1 MQLREALKT
10 GLKTLVESGVPSP
23 ELAAEL
29 LLMHVLGR
37 DRGYLYAYPEVE
49 ISEQITSRYLQ
60 SVDERATG
68 KPTQYITGHQE
79 FWGLDLE
86 VTPDVLIPRPETEHV
101 VEAVIDLAQRQ
112 GFNREAP
119 LRMVDVG
126 AGSGCI
132 ALALAAEFP
141 RAILF
146 ATDISRPAL
155 DVASRNAAR
164 LGTAE
169 RVTFLESDLLACF
182 LDAPASDPEG
192 CGTTARNTVI
202 PGPSPCHSER
212 SEESRYS
219 AQGRLALEGTFLSA
233 FDFVVSN
240 PPYVAA
246 DELDRVQR
254 EVRQFEP
261 RIAWGGLER
270 GDEVYRRLIPQ
281 ARAVLK
287 PGGWLIVEIG
297 YNMGETV
304 PALLGDGWTEVE
316 VRPDL
321 AGIPRVVLAQRAA
334 IGARLPVAGSR
345 SIAQ

>member
-10 GLKTLVESGVPSP
+10 ALKTLVESGVPSP
-23 ELAAEL
+23 QLAAEL

-37 DRGYLYAYPEVE
+37 NRGYLYTYPEVE
-49 ISEQITSRYLQ
+49 ISEEITSCYFQ
-60 SVDERATG
+60 FVDQRAMG

-126 AGSGCI
+126 TGSGCI

-141 RAILF
+141 RALLF

-155 DVASRNAAR
+155 EVASRNAAR
-164 LGTAE
+164 LGLPE

-182 LDAPASDPEG
+182 LDARA
-192 CGTTARNTVI
+192 
-202 PGPSPCHSER
+202 PGQHFNQGPN
-212 SEESRYS
+212 ES
-219 AQGRLALEGTFLSA
+219 FLSA
-233 FDFVVSN
+233 FEFVVSN
-240 PPYVAA
+240 PPYVARG
-246 DELDRVQR
+246 ELDKVQR
-254 EVRQFEP
+254 EVREFEP
-261 RIAWGGLER
+261 QLAWGGLER

-287 PGGWLIVEIG
+287 PRGWLIVEIG
-297 YNMGETV
+297 YTMGETV
-304 PALLGDGWTEVE
+304 PALLGDGWTQIE

-321 AGIPRVVLAQRAA
+321 AGIPRVVV
-334 IGARLPVAGSR
+334 ARLGAGC
-345 SIAQ
+345 

>member
-1 MQLREALKT
+1 MQLRQALQT
-10 GLKTLVESGVPSP
+10 GLKTLLESGVPSP

-29 LLMHVLGR
+29 LLMHILGR
-37 DRGYLYAYPEVE
+37 DRGYLYAYPEAE
-49 ISEQITSRYLQ
+49 ISEEITRRYFQ
-60 SVDERATG
+60 SVAERATG

-101 VEAVIDLAQRQ
+101 VEAVIDLARRQ
-112 GFNREAP
+112 GFDRETP
-119 LRMVDVG
+119 LRIVDVG
-126 AGSGCI
+126 TGSGCI

-164 LGTAE
+164 LGMAE
-169 RVTFLESDLLACF
+169 RVKFLETDLLAFF
-182 LDAPASDPEG
+182 LDARA
-192 CGTTARNTVI
+192 
-202 PGPSPCHSER
+202 PGQDFSQGPN
-212 SEESRYS
+212 ES
-219 AQGRLALEGTFLSA
+219 FLGA

-281 ARAVLK
+281 ARSVLR

-297 YNMGETV
+297 YNMGGTV
-304 PALLGDGWTEVE
+304 PALLRDDWTEVE

-334 IGARLPVAGSR
+334 VGRLPVAETR

>member
-10 GLKTLVESGVPSP
+10 ALKTLVESGVPSP
-23 ELAAEL
+23 QLAAEL

-37 DRGYLYAYPEVE
+37 DRGYLYTYPEVE
-49 ISEQITSRYLQ
+49 ISEEITSCYFQ
-60 SVDERATG
+60 FVDQRAMG

-101 VEAVIDLAQRQ
+101 VEAVIDLARRQ
-112 GFNREAP
+112 GFDREAP
-119 LRMVDVG
+119 LRIVDVG
-126 AGSGCI
+126 TGSGCI

-164 LGTAE
+164 LGMAE
-169 RVTFLESDLLACF
+169 RVKFLESDLLACF
-182 LDAPASDPEG
+182 LDARASG
-192 CGTTARNTVI
+192 QHFNQ
-202 PGPSPCHSER
+202 GPN
-212 SEESRYS
+212 ES
-219 AQGRLALEGTFLSA
+219 FLSA
-233 FDFVVSN
+233 FEFVVSN
-240 PPYVAA
+240 PPYVARG
-246 DELDRVQR
+246 ELDKVQR
-254 EVRQFEP
+254 EVREFEP
-261 RIAWGGLER
+261 QLAWGGLER

-287 PGGWLIVEIG
+287 PRGWLIVEIG
-297 YNMGETV
+297 YTMGETV
-304 PALLGDGWTEVE
+304 PALLGDGWTQIE

-321 AGIPRVVLAQRAA
+321 AGIPRVVV
-334 IGARLPVAGSR
+334 ARLGAGC
-345 SIAQ
+345 